1 MYTLLD
7 GIQPNERRF
16 EPELDSGLMDEEEKK
31 REPDDSRT

>member
-1 MYTLLD
+1 MYALLD
-7 GIQPNERRF
+7 GIQPNERCF